1 MSTIRIAT
9 VVIGAILAL
18 AATAFAQ
25 SPSTGG
31 QSGMSAQQSQPTMPS
46 QPPQSATPA
55 QPPQPAEPGQQ
66 DRNLPPNSP
75 ANAPANAPAA
85 SPADAVAKQLAQVL
99 NLSGAQTTQVRTAL
113 EDERIKLI
121 ALRDNQT
128 LSAPDKQAKLMEIRR
143 GASDK
148 IMSILTPEQQKKLAD
163 AIQKQ
168 QPQPGA
174 QQPTPQPPR

>member
-25 SPSTGG
+25 STPTGG

-46 QPPQSATPA
+46 QPPQSAAPA
-55 QPPQPAEPGQQ
+55 QTPQPAGPGQQ
-66 DRNLPPNSP
+66 DRNLPQN
-75 ANAPANAPAA
+75 NAANAPAA

-99 NLSGAQTTQVRTAL
+99 NLSDAQTTQVRNAL
-113 EDERIKLI
+113 EDERTKLV

-168 QPQPGA
+168 QQQPGA
-174 QQPTPQPPR
+174 QPPTPQPPR